1 MATSGASPGQSSSQS
16 GDSAA
21 ETEILNVVVQRE
33 GQKVSTKWGL
43 HPNLKDELKPE
54 EWKELTE
61 IMGKVTTLIG
71 DRFSQ
76 VLGQA
81 EEGPAGNA

>member
-1 MATSGASPGQSSSQS
+1 MATRGTSPEQSSQS
-16 GDSAA
+16 SDSAA

-43 HPNLKDELKPE
+43 QPNLKDELKPE

-61 IMGKVTTLIG
+61 IMGQVTTLIG

>member
-1 MATSGASPGQSSSQS
+1 MATSGASSGPSSSQS
-16 GDSAA
+16 SDATA

-43 HPNLKDELKPE
+43 HPNLKEELQPE

-61 IMGKVTTLIG
+61 IMGKVTTIVG
-71 DRFSQ
+71 NRFSQ
-76 VLGQA
+76 ILGEA
-81 EEGPAGNA
+81 EEGKAGTA

>member
-1 MATSGASPGQSSSQS
+1 MAMSEANPGQSSPQS
-16 GDSAA
+16 SDATA

-43 HPNLKDELKPE
+43 HPNLKEELKPE

-61 IMGKVTTLIG
+61 IMGKVTTIIG
-71 DRFSQ
+71 DRFTH

-81 EEGPAGNA
+81 EEGTAGNA

>member
-1 MATSGASPGQSSSQS
+1 MATGSASGGRPPEKKPFP
-16 GDSAA
+16 

-43 HPNLKDELKPE
+43 HPHLKEELQPE

-61 IMGKVTTLIG
+61 IMGKVTTIIG
-71 DRFSQ
+71 NRFSQ
-76 VLGQA
+76 VLNQTDEDTSGSA
-81 EEGPAGNA
+81 